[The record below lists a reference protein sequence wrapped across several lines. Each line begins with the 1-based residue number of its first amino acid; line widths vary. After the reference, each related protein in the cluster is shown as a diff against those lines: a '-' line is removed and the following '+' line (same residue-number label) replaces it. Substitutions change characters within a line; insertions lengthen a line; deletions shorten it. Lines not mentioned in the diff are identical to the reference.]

1 MTDDFLNDIIP
12 GDFVQLA
19 LDGDYLPVS
28 RVRWDGVDYIDVR
41 ANLETRFA
49 PYDAIIAVVPN
60 DEIRGE
66 MFGDSW

>member
-1 MTDDFLNDIIP
+1 MSDDLSTDIIP
-12 GDFVQLA
+12 GDFVQLTPG
-19 LDGDYLPVS
+19 GDYLPVK
-28 RVRWDGVDYIDVR
+28 RVLWEGVEVLIVR
-41 ANLETRFA
+41 DTIETHFA